1 MMSIIGILVF
11 VGLIFVIAWMG
22 KWILGPIDRA
32 AKLRQA
38 PARVSIGDLLC
49 LFVVVQLPL
58 SLVSQLRGH
67 QDTEVHFWIL
77 TVLAW
82 VVAPII
88 WIACAL
94 ALSRAGITSG
104 KHRFAFMGLV
114 LPVVYYGLIPFMVLS
129 LIGVLACLFEGRL
142 DLTRNWPWVIGW
154 ASLGLALFASGR
166 YTNWLVRDL
175 DQPLEIDA
183 NTIEPLERLDD
194 SAFRQHSQ

>member
-1 MMSIIGILVF
+1 MTSLIGILVF
-11 VGLIFVIAWMG
+11 VGLILVIAWIG

-32 AKLRQA
+32 AKHRQA

-58 SLVSQLRGH
+58 TAVSQLRGS
-67 QDTEVHFWIL
+67 QDTETHFWMFTI
-77 TVLAW
+77 LAW

-104 KHRFAFMGLV
+104 KHRFAFMALV

-129 LIGVLACLFEGRL
+129 LAGVMAFLFDGQVNLA
-142 DLTRNWPWVIGW
+142 RNWPWILGW
-154 ASLGLALFASGR
+154 ACLGLALAASGR
-166 YTNWLVRDL
+166 YTNWLVREY
-175 DQPLEIDA
+175 DQPLEIDPD
-183 NTIEPLERLDD
+183 TVEPLARLDD
-194 SAFRQHSQ
+194 SAVR